1 MSYVNED
8 GTNQGR
14 LLFEGLTSLNVS
26 IVKFYDFYSFKYIY
40 WKIPSNNFQYILDEY
55 TLLKQNVI
63 CSKSPFPFICQS
75 EHYKT
80 LKKHSFCI
88 GYSDIL
94 SKFPI
99 FIYPRFFTGKVLG
112 VLTVFF

>member
-40 WKIPSNNFQYILDEY
+40 
-55 TLLKQNVI
+55 
-63 CSKSPFPFICQS
+63 
-75 EHYKT
+75 
-80 LKKHSFCI
+80 
-88 GYSDIL
+88 
-94 SKFPI
+94 
-99 FIYPRFFTGKVLG
+99 
-112 VLTVFF
+112 